1 MKTILRSKDLSCP
14 SCIVKIEKALK
25 SEKGVTD
32 AKVFFNSGRIEVQH
46 NEELIEPQKLVDIVR
61 SIGYE
66 ATISPF

>member
-25 SEKGVTD
+25 SERGVSD

-46 NEELIEPQKLVDIVR
+46 NEEVVEPQKLVEIVQ
-61 SIGYE
+61 SIGY
-66 ATISPF
+66 TTIISPF